1 MFEKV
6 NEVTPATVMLS
17 AWLLSSSWCVLG
29 KNSILLLGT
38 EASGQVKEA
47 DSFIGL
53 FFFSNCSLFLVCDE
67 TYVSWMLTMHSTT
80 EIFFE
85 HYNYYFN

>member
-17 AWLLSSSWCVLG
+17 AWLLSSSRCVLG

-47 DSFIGL
+47 DSFTEL
-53 FFFSNCSLFLVCDE
+53 FFFPIAL
-67 TYVSWMLTMHSTT
+67 
-80 EIFFE
+80 
-85 HYNYYFN
+85 YFWSVMKPMSHGC